1 MAKRIS
7 YSRIPTATNIALT
20 ETVDGA
26 TVLYTRQSHYLRLRP
41 VWQPLDTK
49 KKHRDW
55 QHSTFVQRSYKRV
68 HQLYKEIIKQIKEA
82 QHE

>member
-1 MAKRIS
+1 MAFFIAGQDDL
-7 YSRIPTATNIALT
+7 PENDAT
-20 ETVDGA
+20 
-26 TVLYTRQSHYLRLRP
+26 
-41 VWQPLDTK
+41 DTK

-68 HQLYKEIIKQIKEA
+68 HQLYKEIVKDIEEA

>member
-1 MAKRIS
+1 M
-7 YSRIPTATNIALT
+7 TTNNAL
-20 ETVDGA
+20 D
-26 TVLYTRQSHYLRLRP
+26 VLYDNYDMATLFISGRDDLP
-41 VWQPLDTK
+41 ANNPKDPK

-68 HQLYKEIIKQIKEA
+68 HQLYEEIIKHIKEV